1 MGGVFSCCT
10 MEQRGVGGSQANE
23 VVIDLKAHS
32 ELGE

>member
-1 MGGVFSCCT
+1 

-23 VVIDLKAHS
+23 VVIDLKGHS